1 MRSDGFVTEAFRDTP
16 VTNRRD
22 QPSWLTARDLRGDPP
37 GSLAGF
43 RDKPVTK
50 RRWTFATPMA
60 SMPSSVAC
68 GAEIHITPMR
78 TTIRFAAASLFAG
91 ALLAATAG
99 AQSIS
104 IKGSDTLGAK
114 LVPQLAE
121 SFSSKNK
128 GVKFDIAAEGSS
140 TAFPAL
146 ANGTAHIG
154 MSSRKA
160 KPEEITAARA
170 KGIKL
175 KEVEACHDMIV
186 VITNKSNPI
195 KSLTKDQVAKIFT
208 GQVKDWSEV
217 GGAPGPISV
226 YTRNTSSGT
235 YKDWQTLAMK
245 GRNYADGSQKMAGT
259 EQIAQ
264 EVAKNKNGIGYVG
277 LAYAKTA
284 GTKALAIDG
293 VEPVASNAKKYAFA
307 RLCYFYAPDKPSTE
321 AEAFM
326 KYVESPAG
334 QDIVRKVGF
343 IPTKDL

>member
-1 MRSDGFVTEAFRDTP
+1 MRKS
-16 VTNRRD
+16 
-22 QPSWLTARDLRGDPP
+22 
-37 GSLAGF
+37 
-43 RDKPVTK
+43 
-50 RRWTFATPMA
+50 
-60 SMPSSVAC
+60 
-68 GAEIHITPMR
+68 
-78 TTIRFAAASLFAG
+78 IRSTAASLLAG
-91 ALLAATAG
+91 SLLAATAG
-99 AQSIS
+99 AQTVS

-121 SFSSKNK
+121 SFKSKNS
-128 GVKFDIAAEGSS
+128 GVKFEIAAEGSS

-146 ANGTAHIG
+146 ANGTAQIG

-186 VITNKSNPI
+186 VIVNKGNPL
-195 KSLTKDQVAKIFT
+195 KALTKDQVAKIFT

-217 GGAPGPISV
+217 GGAPGPISI

-245 GRNYADGSQKMAGT
+245 GRNYASGSQKLAGN

-277 LAYAKTA
+277 LAYAKSSGVHDVTV
-284 GTKALAIDG
+284 DG
-293 VEPVASNAKKYAFA
+293 VQPVASNATKYAYSRACYYYIPENADATAKAFVEFA
-307 RLCYFYAPDKPSTE
+307 TGGEGQKIAQRL
-321 AEAFM
+321 
-326 KYVESPAG
+326 
-334 QDIVRKVGF
+334 GF
-343 IPTKDL
+343 VPN

>member
-1 MRSDGFVTEAFRDTP
+1 M
-16 VTNRRD
+16 
-22 QPSWLTARDLRGDPP
+22 L
-37 GSLAGF
+37 
-43 RDKPVTK
+43 
-50 RRWTFATPMA
+50 A

-68 GAEIHITPMR
+68 GAEIHIHIMR

-91 ALLAATAG
+91 ALLAATAS
-99 AQSIS
+99 AQNIS

-128 GVKFDIAAEGSS
+128 GVKFEIAAEGSS

-146 ANGTAHIG
+146 ANGTAQIG

-186 VITNKSNPI
+186 VIVNKGNGL
-195 KSLTKDQVAKIFT
+195 KALNKDQVAKIFT

-217 GGAPGPISV
+217 GGTPGPISV

-235 YKDWQTLAMK
+235 YKDWQALAMK
-245 GRNYADGSQKMAGT
+245 GRNYADGSQKLAGN

-277 LAYAKTA
+277 LAYS
-284 GTKALAIDG
+284 KASGVNDVTIDG
-293 VEPVASNAKKYAFA
+293 VQPVAGNATKYAYSRA
-307 RLCYFYAPDKPSTE
+307 CYFYIPETADATAK
-321 AEAFM
+321 AF
-326 KYVESPAG
+326 VDFAIGDEG
-334 QDIVRKVGF
+334 QKIAQRLGF
-343 IPTKDL
+343 VPNK